1 MAITMEEE
9 LDHEVDPSTESSSI
23 SSCDVNSNELSS
35 FKINGCPSEGSSHES
50 EKQPLCNEPTKA
62 NLDEHL
68 LYTTGDLVWAYVSG
82 YPLWPSVISFSPG
95 ENLFSKL
102 TSKYCL

>member
-1 MAITMEEE
+1 MDDELNHE
-9 LDHEVDPSTESSSI
+9 LDLNTESSSI
-23 SSCDVNSNELSS
+23 SSCDVNSNELSG
-35 FKINGCPSEGSSHES
+35 INIISCPSEGSSHELEEYS
-50 EKQPLCNEPTKA
+50 SSNEPAKA

-102 TSKYCL
+102 TSK